1 METSEGRKGI
11 ALKRVTF
18 LLMIT
23 ISIFFTISSLRES
36 STKSKELEMI
46 SLFELRRSRLLKHC
60 ARKKR
65 SESGAVKNLQGSNC
79 TQRSMKNL
87 HVVEN
92 LPTDLVFCLTKKAGS
107 TSLGQFFVNNLEP
120 ADEMAWMSPFVD
132 QVEQAKYVESRSSL
146 HLMMMMD

>member
-1 METSEGRKGI
+1 M
-11 ALKRVTF
+11 ALKRVT
-18 LLMIT
+18 LLLLIT
-23 ISIFFTISSLRES
+23 ISIFFSISSLRES

-65 SESGAVKNLQGSNC
+65 SESGAVKNLQGSNS
-79 TQRSMKNL
+79 TEPPMKNL

-92 LPTDLVFCLTKKAGS
+92 LPSDLVFCLTKKAGS

-146 HLMMMMD
+146 HSMIMMD

>member
-1 METSEGRKGI
+1 METCEGRKGI
-11 ALKRVTF
+11 TLKRVTF

-23 ISIFFTISSLRES
+23 IISIFFFISSLRES

-65 SESGAVKNLQGSNC
+65 SESGEVNS
-79 TQRSMKNL
+79 REPPMKNL

-92 LPTDLVFCLTKKAGS
+92 LPSDLVFCLTKKAGS

-132 QVEQAKYVESRSSL
+132 QVEQAKYVQSRSIL
-146 HLMMMMD
+146 HSMIMMD